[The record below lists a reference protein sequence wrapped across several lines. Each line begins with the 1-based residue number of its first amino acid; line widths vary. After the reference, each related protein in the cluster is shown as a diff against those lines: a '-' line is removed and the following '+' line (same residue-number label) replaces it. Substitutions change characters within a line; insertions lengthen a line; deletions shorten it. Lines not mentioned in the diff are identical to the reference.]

1 MYRATTEKQTERIDL
16 RTWGG
21 GGEDAMHGESNWESY
36 ITTWKMGSQG
46 DLLCG
51 SGNSNRGSVSTCRG
65 GTGRRGEGAQEGGDM
80 CVPMADSC

>member
-51 SGNSNRGSVSTCRG
+51 SGNSNRGSVSTRG
-65 GTGRRGEGAQEGGDM
+65 VGWGEGWEGRSKGRGEM
-80 CVPMADSC
+80 CTYG